1 MVKLFLVEDEII
13 MRDGIKKHIDWKGE
27 DIEFVG
33 EASDGE
39 LAYPLILKTK
49 PDIVVTDI
57 KMPFMD
63 GLQLSKMIKK
73 DNPDVHI
80 IILSGYDEFTYAQ
93 EAVSIGVDEYLLKPI
108 SPSNLLVSIKKLKT
122 KIELEKTANDQIDWS
137 KEAFTERNII
147 EQQKLFQAIVS
158 GSMSMPDLL
167 SAGKKLNIDLTA
179 QFYQVAVFKYS
190 LPGEIGDVY
199 SEKQNLLLGKVTNF
213 INEIDECCY
222 FDRGT
227 EGFALLVMGESDK
240 GVTETMTK
248 VIEQLKIINDEVDDA
263 DYFCG
268 LGSVVN
274 RLSEV
279 GKSYDDANWAFS
291 YRYFREPNQVVK
303 ASDLDAAR
311 RAQVDVDVNAVNTN
325 EKNRKV
331 FEKFLRSGSANEINH
346 FIEEIFSS
354 YDEKNVKSLL
364 FLNYIV
370 MDLYFAIVS
379 FIRDLGYD
387 TKDLG
392 SDFADINTAVKSISN
407 FNEAEEYLCEGLE
420 KAIKLRDSNSVK
432 KYSVVLKKVI
442 AYIDDN
448 FEKDDISLNTVASI
462 ANISPNHFSTIFSQ
476 EVGVTFIE
484 YLIGKRMDKAK
495 ELLMT
500 TNLRSSEIAYK
511 VGYKDPH
518 YFSFMFKKTQGMT
531 TREYRSRGKN

>member
-73 DNPDVHI
+73 DNPDIHI

-122 KIELEKTANDQIDWS
+122 KIENERSSSDQVDWS
-137 KEAFTERNII
+137 KEALAEKNAI

-167 SAGKKLNIDLTA
+167 NAGKKLNIDLTA
-179 QFYQVAVFKYS
+179 QFYQIAVFKYS
-190 LPGEIGDVY
+190 LPGETGDVY
-199 SEKQNLLLGKVTNF
+199 SEKQNLLLGKVMNF

-227 EGFALLVMGESDK
+227 EGFALLVMGESEEN
-240 GVTETMTK
+240 VNAAMST
-248 VIEQLKIINDEVDDA
+248 VIEQLKKINSEVEDA

-268 LGSVVN
+268 LGNIVN

-291 YRYFREPNQVVK
+291 YRYFREPNQVVR

-311 RAQVDVDVNAVNTN
+311 GAQLDVDVSAVDTN

-331 FEKFLRSGSANEINH
+331 FEKFLRSGSASEVNH
-346 FIEEIFSS
+346 FVEEVFSS

-370 MDLYFAIVS
+370 MDLYFAIVG

-392 SDFADINTAVKSISN
+392 NDFADINTAVKSISN
-407 FNEAEEYLCEGLE
+407 FGEAEEYLSEGLE

-442 AYIDDN
+442 AYIDEN
-448 FEKDDISLNTVASI
+448 FEKDDISLNAVASI

-531 TREYRSRGKN
+531 TREYRSRGKS

>member
-331 FEKFLRSGSANEINH
+331 FEKFLRSGSANEVNH

>member
-331 FEKFLRSGSANEINH
+331 FEKFLRSGSANEVNH
-346 FIEEIFSS
+346 FIEEIFS
-354 YDEKNVKSLL
+354 
-364 FLNYIV
+364 
-370 MDLYFAIVS
+370 
-379 FIRDLGYD
+379 
-387 TKDLG
+387 T
-392 SDFADINTAVKSISN
+392 
-407 FNEAEEYLCEGLE
+407 
-420 KAIKLRDSNSVK
+420 
-432 KYSVVLKKVI
+432 
-442 AYIDDN
+442 
-448 FEKDDISLNTVASI
+448 
-462 ANISPNHFSTIFSQ
+462 
-476 EVGVTFIE
+476 
-484 YLIGKRMDKAK
+484 
-495 ELLMT
+495 
-500 TNLRSSEIAYK
+500 
-511 VGYKDPH
+511 
-518 YFSFMFKKTQGMT
+518 
-531 TREYRSRGKN
+531 

>member
-240 GVTETMTK
+240 DVTETMTK

>member
-199 SEKQNLLLGKVTNF
+199 SEKQNLLLGKATNF

-331 FEKFLRSGSANEINH
+331 FEKFLRSGSANEVNH